1 MSSEFIPSS
10 KNVNQLFE
18 AIFDVFPMILSANLS
33 QNTYF
38 MYKHDNFLVDDIPE
52 TGNYDEMIQNSLIN
66 IHPDYQ
72 SDFLRL
78 FSRERLL
85 EAYARGITDVY
96 AELYQKGRNS
106 DYQWVSTHVIR
117 TTNQNG
123 DICQICINR
132 IMNDVNQINMV
143 EKHL

>member
-1 MSSEFIPSS
+1 MNNESIPSS
-10 KNVNQLFE
+10 SEVNQIFE

-38 MYKHDNFLVDDIPE
+38 MYKHDNFLVEDIPAS
-52 TGNYDEMIQNSLIN
+52 GNYDEMIKNSLVN

-85 EAYARGITDVY
+85 EAYKKGITDVY

-106 DYQWVSTHVIR
+106 EYQWISTHVIR

-132 IMNDVNQINMV
+132 IMNDINQINMV
-143 EKHL
+143 EKHI

>member
-1 MSSEFIPSS
+1 MSSEPIPSPQ
-10 KNVNQLFE
+10 NVNQLFE

-38 MYKHDNFLVDDIPE
+38 MYKHDNFLVEDIPE
-52 TGNYDEMIQNSLIN
+52 TGNYDEMIQNSLVN

-96 AELYQKGRNS
+96 AELYQKGRDS

-143 EKHL
+143 ERHM

>member
-1 MSSEFIPSS
+1 MSSESIPSS

>member
-1 MSSEFIPSS
+1 
-10 KNVNQLFE
+10 
-18 AIFDVFPMILSANLS
+18 
-33 QNTYF
+33 
-38 MYKHDNFLVDDIPE
+38 
-52 TGNYDEMIQNSLIN
+52 MIQNSLVN

-96 AELYQKGRNS
+96 AERCQKGCDS
-106 DYQWVSTHVIR
+106 DYQWVSIHVIH

-143 EKHL
+143 ERHM

>member
-1 MSSEFIPSS
+1 MSSEPIPSPQ
-10 KNVNQLFE
+10 NVNQLFE

-38 MYKHDNFLVDDIPE
+38 MYKHDNFLVEDIPE
-52 TGNYDEMIQNSLIN
+52 TGNYDEMIQNSLVN

-96 AELYQKGRNS
+96 AELYQKGRDS

-132 IMNDVNQINMV
+132 IMHDVNQINMV
-143 EKHL
+143 ERHM

>member
-1 MSSEFIPSS
+1 MSSESIPSS

-38 MYKHDNFLVDDIPE
+38 LYKHDNFLVEDIPE
-52 TGNYDEMIQNSLIN
+52 TGNYDEMIQNSLVN

-78 FSRERLL
+78 FSRARLL

-96 AELYQKGRNS
+96 AELYQKGRDS

-132 IMNDVNQINMV
+132 VMNDVNQVNMV
-143 EKHL
+143 ERRR

>member
-1 MSSEFIPSS
+1 MSSKSILSS
-10 KNVNQLFE
+10 KNVSQLFE

-38 MYKHDNFLVDDIPE
+38 LYKHDNFLVEDIPE

-85 EAYARGITDVY
+85 EAYAKGITDVY
-96 AELYQKGRNS
+96 AELYQKGRNF

-132 IMNDVNQINMV
+132 IMNDVNQVNMV
-143 EKHL
+143 ERHL

>member
-1 MSSEFIPSS
+1 MSSESIPSS

-33 QNTYF
+33 QNTFF
-38 MYKHDNFLVDDIPE
+38 MYKHDNFLVEDIPE
-52 TGNYDEMIQNSLIN
+52 TGNYDEMIQNSLVN

-85 EAYARGITDVY
+85 EAYAKGITDVY
-96 AELYQKGRNS
+96 AELYQKGRDS

-143 EKHL
+143 ERHM

>member
-1 MSSEFIPSS
+1 MHSESIPSS
-10 KNVNQLFE
+10 QNVNQFFE
-18 AIFDVFPMILSANLS
+18 AVFDVFPMILSANLT

-38 MYKHDNFLVDDIPE
+38 LYKHDNFLVEDIPE
-52 TGNYDEMIQNSLIN
+52 TGNYDEMIQNSLVN

-85 EAYARGITDVY
+85 DAYAKGITDIY
-96 AELYQKGRNS
+96 AELYQKGRDS
-106 DYQWVSTHVIR
+106 VYQWVSTHAIR
-117 TTNQNG
+117 TSNQNG
-123 DICQICINR
+123 DVCQICINR

-143 EKHL
+143 ERHI

>member
-1 MSSEFIPSS
+1 
-10 KNVNQLFE
+10 
-18 AIFDVFPMILSANLS
+18 
-33 QNTYF
+33 
-38 MYKHDNFLVDDIPE
+38 
-52 TGNYDEMIQNSLIN
+52 MIQNSLVN

-96 AELYQKGRNS
+96 AELYQKGRDS

-132 IMNDVNQINMV
+132 IMNDVNQINKV
-143 EKHL
+143 ERHM